1 MSFAVPTVTG
11 WSNFYGESPNAYT
24 MLYSRSTLER
34 RLGVELAR
42 QSNRAARATI
52 RALTG
57 VAPGS
62 SKANTQARVSAPA
75 GLTDPQ
81 MLGGLRVIDT
91 VTIQSGNTAAADV
104 TYINALINDA
114 VYNQAPSSYPTDA
127 AGVGGGGKVGV

>member
-1 MSFAVPTVTG
+1 MSFTVPTVTG
-11 WSNFYGESPNAYT
+11 WSNFYGETANAYQP
-24 MLYSRSTLER
+24 LYARSTLER

-62 SKANTQARVSAPA
+62 SKANTQARVSAPN

-81 MLGGLRVIDT
+81 MLGGLRTIDT
-91 VTIQSGNTAAADV
+91 FTVQSGNTAASDV
-104 TYINALINDA
+104 TYINALINDS
-114 VYNQAPSSYPTDA
+114 VYNQAPSSYPADA
-127 AGVGGGGKVGV
+127 SGNGGGGKVGV

>member
-1 MSFAVPTVTG
+1 MSFAIPTVTG
-11 WSNFYGESPNAYT
+11 WSNFYGEAANAYQP
-24 MLYSRSTLER
+24 LYSRGTLER

-75 GLTDPQ
+75 GLTDSQ
-81 MLGGLRVIDT
+81 ALGGLRVIDT
-91 VTIQSGNTAAADV
+91 FTVQSGNSTAADV

-114 VYNQAPSSYPTDA
+114 VYNQAPSSYPADA
-127 AGVGGGGKVGV
+127 AGVGGGGKLGV